1 MTEKAI
7 RENHAAPWLTWIGH
21 ATWLVQLAGKNI
33 LIDPIWAKRISGV
46 VPRQS
51 EPGVAI
57 KDLPSIDAVLVSHN
71 HRDHMDAPTLKQF
84 AHAEAIVPK
93 GCGAQMR
100 SFGFTR
106 ITELQWWQSHTLG
119 DATIHFVPSQH
130 WSRRSLFDINAA
142 LWGGFVIAGGGARVY
157 HSGDTA
163 YFDGFKEIGERLGPI
178 DAAMLPIGA
187 YDPEWFMRKQHMNPQ
202 DAVQAFKDLKAK
214 RMLPMHWA
222 TYQLTDEWL
231 GEPPEKLHALAP
243 EVAIVALG
251 ETVKLDPAE
260 ALLHL
265 WFTALKPEQWFKI
278 DPKLDQALREQFL
291 FLLRAP
297 PKAWLDQPRTRL
309 AYIILLDQFSR
320 NVFRGSGEAFAND
333 AEALRVAEEGV
344 TLGMDQT
351 LSENERAF
359 FYLPFMHAE
368 SLAVQDRSVA
378 LFTDLAKANNLDFA
392 RRHREVVA
400 RFGRFPHRNAALGR
414 ASTPEEEAF
423 IKEHNGF

>member
-1 MTEKAI
+1 
-7 RENHAAPWLTWIGH
+7 
-21 ATWLVQLAGKNI
+21 
-33 LIDPIWAKRISGV
+33 
-46 VPRQS
+46 
-51 EPGVAI
+51 
-57 KDLPSIDAVLVSHN
+57 
-71 HRDHMDAPTLKQF
+71 
-84 AHAEAIVPK
+84 
-93 GCGAQMR
+93 
-100 SFGFTR
+100 
-106 ITELQWWQSHTLG
+106 
-119 DATIHFVPSQH
+119 
-130 WSRRSLFDINAA
+130 
-142 LWGGFVIAGGGARVY
+142 
-157 HSGDTA
+157 
-163 YFDGFKEIGERLGPI
+163 
-178 DAAMLPIGA
+178 
-187 YDPEWFMRKQHMNPQ
+187 
-202 DAVQAFKDLKAK
+202 
-214 RMLPMHWA
+214 MLPMHWA